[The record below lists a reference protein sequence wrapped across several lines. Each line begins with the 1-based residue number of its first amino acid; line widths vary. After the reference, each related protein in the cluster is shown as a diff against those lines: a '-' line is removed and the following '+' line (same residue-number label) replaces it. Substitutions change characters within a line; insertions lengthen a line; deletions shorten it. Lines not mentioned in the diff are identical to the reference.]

1 MWAGDEGGTTCTTL
15 RTASA
20 AGIRIRARTGAHTR
34 PRHARPAPPAHLLP
48 LLPCSRHA
56 GALCRARESAGKG
69 SGKGRGLLGWGAP
82 QRALLLT
89 PTRTRTHTRTRARA
103 RTHTRTRA
111 RARTRIPG
119 AVTRSLTRRSTLSFC
134 WSPEREDD
142 LVYFA
147 MCYPY
152 TYTDQCRHLDA
163 IEAHPQRARHVR
175 REVLAQTLAG
185 NACEMLW
192 VSDFSAAQSEVDAR
206 RVVAISARVHPGE
219 SNASLMMHGILDF
232 LTGRLRVRIRVRVSR
247 P

>member
-1 MWAGDEGGTTCTTL
+1 M
-15 RTASA
+15 
-20 AGIRIRARTGAHTR
+20 
-34 PRHARPAPPAHLLP
+34 
-48 LLPCSRHA
+48 
-56 GALCRARESAGKG
+56 
-69 SGKGRGLLGWGAP
+69 GWGAP

-89 PTRTRTHTRTRARA
+89 PTRTRARTRAR
-103 RTHTRTRA
+103 T
-111 RARTRIPG
+111 RTRIPG

>member
-1 MWAGDEGGTTCTTL
+1 MG
-15 RTASA
+15 RA
-20 AGIRIRARTGAHTR
+20 AACSPANANPH
-34 PRHARPAPPAHLLP
+34 PHPHPPPPAPAF
-48 LLPCSRHA
+48 
-56 GALCRARESAGKG
+56 
-69 SGKGRGLLGWGAP
+69 
-82 QRALLLT
+82 
-89 PTRTRTHTRTRARA
+89 
-103 RTHTRTRA
+103 
-111 RARTRIPG
+111 G

-232 LTGRLRVRIRVRVSR
+232 LTGRLGVRVRVRVSR